1 MTLPIPAPAAKR
13 GQARSR
19 LGFTPL
25 DFAMQ
30 QGHSRPAI
38 SKGANQIMTSAATD
52 ITEGGNR
59 RVALLIAVLA
69 LMLAF
74 SEIGGKN
81 AEQDA
86 LAKNVEASNLW
97 AFFQAKTIRGTTLR
111 TAAEAMEVDLAGATD
126 PATRERL
133 QKRID
138 GWKAT
143 IARYES
149 EPETNEGRK
158 ELIVRAKAAEA
169 QRDISSARDDKYDIV
184 SGLLQIAIVI
194 SSAAIITGIG
204 LLAWTGGAL
213 GLAALALMFVAQFA
227 PTALF

>member
-1 MTLPIPAPAAKR
+1 VS
-13 GQARSR
+13 GSVE
-19 LGFTPL
+19 TP
-25 DFAMQ
+25 
-30 QGHSRPAI
+30 
-38 SKGANQIMTSAATD
+38 
-52 ITEGGNR
+52 EGGNKR
-59 RVALLIAVLA
+59 IALLIALLA

-81 AEQDA
+81 AEQEA
-86 LAKNVEASNLW
+86 VAKNIEASNLW

-111 TAAEAMEVDLAGATD
+111 TAADAMEVELAGATD
-126 PATRERL
+126 PAVRERL

-158 ELIVRAKAAEA
+158 ELIARAKAAEA
-169 QRDISSARDDKYDIV
+169 RRDISSARDDKYDIV
-184 SGLLQIAIVI
+184 SGLLQIAIVV
-194 SSAAIITGIG
+194 SSAAIITGVA
-204 LLAWTGGAL
+204 LLAWTGVGLGAL
-213 GLAALALMFVAQFA
+213 GLALMVIAEVA

>member
-1 MTLPIPAPAAKR
+1 MA
-13 GQARSR
+13 
-19 LGFTPL
+19 
-25 DFAMQ
+25 
-30 QGHSRPAI
+30 
-38 SKGANQIMTSAATD
+38 AATQD
-52 ITEGGNR
+52 VTEESATGS
-59 RVALLIAVLA
+59 RVNKRIALLIAILA

-74 SEIGGKN
+74 AEIGGKN

-86 LAKNVEASNLW
+86 LARNIEASNLW

-111 TAAEAMEVDLAGATD
+111 TAAEAMEVELAGTTE

-143 IARYES
+143 IARYDT
-149 EPETNEGRK
+149 EPETQEGRK
-158 ELIVRAKAAEA
+158 ELIARAKAAEA
-169 QRDISSARDDKYDIV
+169 RRDISSARDDKYDIV

-194 SSAAIITGIG
+194 SSAAIITGVAM
-204 LLAWTGGAL
+204 LAWTGGAL
-213 GLAALALMFVAQFA
+213 GLLGLGLMVLAELA

>member
-1 MTLPIPAPAAKR
+1 MA
-13 GQARSR
+13 
-19 LGFTPL
+19 
-25 DFAMQ
+25 
-30 QGHSRPAI
+30 
-38 SKGANQIMTSAATD
+38 SAAQD
-52 ITEGGNR
+52 VTEDNQPTSKVNKR
-59 RVALLIAVLA
+59 IALLIGVLA
-69 LMLAF
+69 LLLAF

-86 LAKNVEASNLW
+86 LARNIEASNLW

-111 TAAEAMEVDLAGATD
+111 TAADAMEVELAGATD
-126 PATRERL
+126 PAVRERL

-143 IARYES
+143 IARYDS

-169 QRDISSARDDKYDIV
+169 RRDISSARDDKYDIV
-184 SGLLQIAIVI
+184 SGLLQIAIVVA
-194 SSAAIITGIG
+194 SAAIITGVA
-204 LLAWTGGAL
+204 LLAWTGVGLGAL
-213 GLAALALMFVAQFA
+213 GLALMVIAEVA

>member
-1 MTLPIPAPAAKR
+1 MSTEIE
-13 GQARSR
+13 
-19 LGFTPL
+19 TP
-25 DFAMQ
+25 Q
-30 QGHSRPAI
+30 
-38 SKGANQIMTSAATD
+38 
-52 ITEGGNR
+52 GGNKR
-59 RVALLIAVLA
+59 IALLIAILA

-111 TAAEAMEVDLAGATD
+111 TAAEAMEVELAGATD
-126 PATRERL
+126 PAARERL

-138 GWKAT
+138 SWKAT
-143 IARYES
+143 VARYDS

-158 ELIVRAKAAEA
+158 ELMVRAKAAEA

-213 GLAALALMFVAQFA
+213 GLAALALMFVAQLA

>member
-1 MTLPIPAPAAKR
+1 MA
-13 GQARSR
+13 
-19 LGFTPL
+19 
-25 DFAMQ
+25 
-30 QGHSRPAI
+30 
-38 SKGANQIMTSAATD
+38 SAAPD
-52 ITEGGNR
+52 VTEDSQPTSTTNKR
-59 RVALLIAVLA
+59 IALLIGVLA
-69 LMLAF
+69 LLLAF

-86 LAKNVEASNLW
+86 LARNIEASNLW

-111 TAAEAMEVDLAGATD
+111 TAADAMEVELAGATD
-126 PATRERL
+126 PAVRERL

-143 IARYES
+143 IARYDS

-169 QRDISSARDDKYDIV
+169 RRDISSARDDKYDIV
-184 SGLLQIAIVI
+184 SGLLQIAIVVA
-194 SSAAIITGIG
+194 SAAIITGVA
-204 LLAWTGGAL
+204 LLAWTGVGLGAL
-213 GLAALALMFVAQFA
+213 GLALMVIAEVA

>member
-1 MTLPIPAPAAKR
+1 MA
-13 GQARSR
+13 
-19 LGFTPL
+19 
-25 DFAMQ
+25 
-30 QGHSRPAI
+30 
-38 SKGANQIMTSAATD
+38 SAAPD
-52 ITEGGNR
+52 VTEDSQPTSKTNKR
-59 RVALLIAVLA
+59 IALLIGILA
-69 LMLAF
+69 LLLAF

-86 LAKNVEASNLW
+86 LARNIEASNLW

-111 TAAEAMEVDLAGATD
+111 TAADAMEVELAGASD
-126 PATRERL
+126 PAVRERL

-143 IARYES
+143 IARYDS

-169 QRDISSARDDKYDIV
+169 RRDISSARDDKYDIV
-184 SGLLQIAIVI
+184 SGLLQIAIVVA
-194 SSAAIITGIG
+194 SAAIITGVA
-204 LLAWTGGAL
+204 LLAWTGVGLGAL
-213 GLAALALMFVAQFA
+213 GLALMVVAEVA

>member
-1 MTLPIPAPAAKR
+1 LIPSH
-13 GQARSR
+13 G
-19 LGFTPL
+19 
-25 DFAMQ
+25 
-30 QGHSRPAI
+30 PAI
-38 SKGANQIMTSAATD
+38 TRGLPEGITDGLSKTNKRI
-52 ITEGGNR
+52 
-59 RVALLIAVLA
+59 ALLIGVLA
-69 LMLAF
+69 LLLAF

-86 LAKNVEASNLW
+86 LARNIEASNLW

-126 PATRERL
+126 PAVSERL

-143 IARYES
+143 IARYDS

-158 ELIVRAKAAEA
+158 ELIARAKAAEA
-169 QRDISSARDDKYDIV
+169 KRDISSARDDKYDIV
-184 SGLLQIAIVI
+184 SGLLQIAIVV
-194 SSAAIITGIG
+194 SSAAIITGVAA
-204 LLAWTGGAL
+204 LAWTGVGLGAL
-213 GLAALALMFVAQFA
+213 GLALMVLAEIA

>member
-1 MTLPIPAPAAKR
+1 MA
-13 GQARSR
+13 
-19 LGFTPL
+19 
-25 DFAMQ
+25 
-30 QGHSRPAI
+30 
-38 SKGANQIMTSAATD
+38 SAAPD
-52 ITEGGNR
+52 VTEDNQPTSKINKR
-59 RVALLIAVLA
+59 IALLIGVLA
-69 LMLAF
+69 LLLAF

-86 LAKNVEASNLW
+86 LARNIEASNLW

-111 TAAEAMEVDLAGATD
+111 TAADAMEVELAGATD
-126 PATRERL
+126 PAVRERL

-158 ELIVRAKAAEA
+158 ELIARAKAAETR
-169 QRDISSARDDKYDIV
+169 RDISSARDDKYDIV
-184 SGLLQIAIVI
+184 SGLLQIAIVV
-194 SSAAIITGIG
+194 SSAAIITGVAM
-204 LLAWTGGAL
+204 LAWTGVGLGAL
-213 GLAALALMFVAQFA
+213 GLALMVIAEVA

>member
-1 MTLPIPAPAAKR
+1 MSTEIE
-13 GQARSR
+13 
-19 LGFTPL
+19 TP
-25 DFAMQ
+25 Q
-30 QGHSRPAI
+30 
-38 SKGANQIMTSAATD
+38 
-52 ITEGGNR
+52 GGNKR
-59 RVALLIAVLA
+59 IALLIAILA

-126 PATRERL
+126 PIVRERL
-133 QKRID
+133 QKRIE

-194 SSAAIITGIG
+194 SSAAIITGIS

-213 GLAALALMFVAQFA
+213 GLAALALMFVAQLA